1 MKTEALLKLNIHIT
15 GKEVVLLEKL
25 ANSFIKVADYHHDKV
40 DGELYEFAKEVKIQI
55 ANCLVNIDIDMEVQD
70 A

>member
-25 ANSFIKVADYHHDKV
+25 ANHFIKIADYHHDKV
-40 DGELYEFAKEVKIQI
+40 DGELYEFAKEVKSQI
-55 ANCLVNIDIDMEVQD
+55 ANCLVDIDMEVQD

>member
-15 GKEVVLLEKL
+15 GKEVILLEKL
-25 ANSFIKVADYHHDKV
+25 ANHFIKIADYHHDKV
-40 DGELYEFAKEVKIQI
+40 DGELYDFAQEVKTQI
-55 ANCLVNIDIDMEVQD
+55 ADSLNDVDMEVQD